1 MASTIHILSFCGI
14 LMFGVGGFMLISGL
28 DTGKPPLITR
38 VAAGALLAI
47 GFGLFV
53 TGILKS

>member
-1 MASTIHILSFCGI
+1 MASMIHVLSLCGI
-14 LMFGVGGFMLISGL
+14 LMFGVGGFLLISGL
-28 DTGKPPLITR
+28 DSGKLPLITR
-38 VAAGALLAI
+38 VAACALLAI